1 MITRNFE
8 KLQNQS
14 LPAKKR
20 ENVISLKEN
29 ENVTQNES
37 KLDEKMFVNITK
49 DLEIASIKDLIQIKI
64 VSNKVL
70 I

>member
-1 MITRNFE
+1 M
-8 KLQNQS
+8 QNQS

>member
-1 MITRNFE
+1 M
-8 KLQNQS
+8 
-14 LPAKKR
+14 PAKKR

-37 KLDEKMFVNITK
+37 KLDEKIFVNITK
-49 DLEIASIKDLIQIKI
+49 DLKIASIKDLIQIKI

>member
-1 MITRNFE
+1 M
-8 KLQNQS
+8 L
-14 LPAKKR
+14 AKKR

-37 KLDEKMFVNITK
+37 KLDEKIFVNITK
-49 DLEIASIKDLIQIKI
+49 DLKIASIKDLIQIKI